1 MRFRVNGE
9 DSAAE
14 DAVTVFSVIRSMGRE
29 PSAPGV
35 AVAINGEVVPR
46 SEWESRTI
54 GDGDEVEILAAIG
67 GG

>member
-9 DSAAE
+9 DSAI
-14 DAVTVFSVIRSMGRE
+14 DDSVTVSSVIRSMGRD

-35 AVAINGEVVPR
+35 AVAVNGEVVPR
-46 SEWESRTI
+46 SEWESRAV
-54 GDGDEVEILAAIG
+54 GDGDEVEVLAAIG

>member
-9 DSAAE
+9 DAGAE
-14 DAVTVFSVIRSMGRE
+14 DATTVSSVIRSMGRD

-35 AVAINGEVVPR
+35 AVAVNGEVVPR
-46 SEWESRTI
+46 SDWDSRTI
-54 GDGDEVEILAAIG
+54 GDGDEVEVLAAIG